1 MSRGWILL
9 ILASCALGA
18 WNWWQGRALPLPAG
32 VEYAPDAPRQT
43 PLSGKAS
50 PIVFGGY
57 QLQPRANFQ
66 MTARLLRRE
75 RYHLG
80 REARIAP
87 LDFALGWGPMSD
99 SALLDRVQLRQSGR
113 FYHVAWADAALSADR
128 ILRNSA
134 NVHMIPAD
142 ATVARALNRMRPGH
156 ILRLD
161 GLLVDVQG
169 KDGWEWR
176 TSLRRDDSGD
186 GACELF
192 WVRLAHVIK

>member
-75 RYHLG
+75 
-80 REARIAP
+80 
-87 LDFALGWGPMSD
+87 
-99 SALLDRVQLRQSGR
+99 
-113 FYHVAWADAALSADR
+113 
-128 ILRNSA
+128 
-134 NVHMIPAD
+134 
-142 ATVARALNRMRPGH
+142 
-156 ILRLD
+156 
-161 GLLVDVQG
+161 
-169 KDGWEWR
+169 
-176 TSLRRDDSGD
+176 
-186 GACELF
+186 
-192 WVRLAHVIK
+192 